1 MTHFVL
7 DKNPDLN
14 NIENLSDFIKI
25 LESNT
30 LNLIMHSDPFL
41 KTNFFNKLILVTN
54 YPVIYLDFDLLFSG
68 YITSNTITQR
78 PGVTLYQPN
87 KNEFLET
94 IKTILLEISEKKSML
109 VIDSLNGLFNF
120 YHDNKDAGR
129 LVNSYIMLFC
139 SIAKNSNSSILIS
152 GMTRKKNNEEWVLSI
167 TGRHIFE
174 TKQMNTIWLEKQ
186 NSSFI
191 ANILDEKT
199 LTKKSYKIPI
209 QSELI

>member
-14 NIENLSDFIKI
+14 NNQNLSDFIKI

-41 KTNFFNKLILVTN
+41 KTSFLNKLILTTN
-54 YPVIYLDFDLLFSG
+54 HPVIYLDFDLLFSG
-68 YITSNTITQR
+68 YITSNSIPQIQEM
-78 PGVTLYQPN
+78 TLYQPN
-87 KNEFLET
+87 TNDLLET
-94 IKTILLEISEKKSML
+94 IKKILVEISEKKSML
-109 VIDSLNGLFNF
+109 IIDSLNGLFNL

-139 SIAKNSNSSILIS
+139 SIAKNSNSCILIS
-152 GMTRKKNNEEWVLSI
+152 GMTRKKNNEEWFLSI
-167 TGRHIFE
+167 TGRHVFE
-174 TKQMNTIWLEKQ
+174 TKKMNTIQLERQ

-199 LTKKSYKIPI
+199 FPKKSYKIPI